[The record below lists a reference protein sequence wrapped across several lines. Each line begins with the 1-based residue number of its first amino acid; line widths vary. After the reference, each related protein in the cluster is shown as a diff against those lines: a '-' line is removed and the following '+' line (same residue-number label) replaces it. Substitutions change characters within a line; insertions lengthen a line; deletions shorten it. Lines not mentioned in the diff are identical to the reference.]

1 MELHHLRS
9 FAAVARTGNLTRAS
23 EILNLSQPALSA
35 QIKALESELGVT
47 LFERTGRGMEITDHG
62 KLLLERAE
70 GVMIGAGELVAVA
83 RELAGG
89 RAGVLRIGL
98 NTDAEVLRVAAL
110 SADLA
115 GTAPDVR
122 LELVQGV
129 TSSIVEGVAA
139 RILDAGFVYGPDGRM
154 GLASRKLGSAKFVVV
169 APRSWSRRLSRAGL
183 KQILGEPWIW
193 PPDDCP
199 FYAVTADLFR
209 RSGLSP
215 KRAITVDHE
224 ATILS
229 LVRAEVGLSLLPADM
244 VRRGAG
250 DSAVVELHETDSEIG
265 LFFVYR
271 AEAERDSL
279 MRTVLGALGRVWGG
293 LAEPASGVPQ
303 QPA

>member
-9 FAAVARTGNLTRAS
+9 FA
-23 EILNLSQPALSA
+23 ALSA

-70 GVMIGAGELVAVA
+70 GVMVGAGELVAVA
-83 RELAGG
+83 RELAEG

-183 KQILGEPWIW
+183 EQILGEPWIW

-209 RSGLSP
+209 RSEVSS
-215 KRAITVDHE
+215 KRAVTVDHE
-224 ATILS
+224 ATIFS
-229 LVRAEVGLSLLPADM
+229 LVRAGVGLSLLPADM

>member
-9 FAAVARTGNLTRAS
+9 FA
-23 EILNLSQPALSA
+23 ALSA

-70 GVMIGAGELVAVA
+70 GVMVGAGELVAVA

-183 KQILGEPWIW
+183 EQILGEPWIW

-209 RSGLSP
+209 RSEVSS